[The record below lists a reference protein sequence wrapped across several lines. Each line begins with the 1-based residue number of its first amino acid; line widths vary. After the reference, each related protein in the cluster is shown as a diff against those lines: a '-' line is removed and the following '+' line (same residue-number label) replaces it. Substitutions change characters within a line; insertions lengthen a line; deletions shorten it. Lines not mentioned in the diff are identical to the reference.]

1 MFTKRIREAMQEIN
15 EARGTRGG
23 VARLVVRHMIKTA
36 VWAAVFA
43 IVTYCYI
50 ILFSSVAL

>member
-1 MFTKRIREAMQEIN
+1 MFTKKVKEAVQELN
-15 EARGTRGG
+15 EAIGTRGG

-43 IVTYCYI
+43 IVAYCYI